1 MHGRAI
7 SPHAMFGRATSARA
21 TSPRASLTL
30 ALLLF
35 ACVGDTPAP
44 PTTEPGL
51 RSTESADRNFEDGL
65 YERNVVFMTVDA
77 DSAIVVPWFFQTSS
91 SEEGVERLTEG
102 WLARAGL
109 WEPFFHDQW
118 FAEPTRTPFLIQ
130 PRGSMDLVVGLGGTL
145 ERIVFAVGQR
155 QLEVVINEGMSDWS
169 GNRGET
175 FRVHRGAAL
184 FGDQRVEGLVLDMN
198 RARLRGGPEPGEW
211 MFLTGPRRLVIV
223 VEAPGGSPPYTGW
236 GRMGEVEFRWP
247 EVEVEWSAVRSFEE
261 ARRDVPVEWAIRSS
275 DGEVEITLAS
285 AGMELRAREGEGPIL
300 PVDGLFQVAG
310 SVVLAGDSLEV
321 RGLVRHVQR

>member
-1 MHGRAI
+1 MREGLAI
-7 SPHAMFGRATSARA
+7 HA
-21 TSPRASLTL
+21 RASLTL

-35 ACVGDTPAP
+35 GCVGDAPAP
-44 PTTEPGL
+44 PTTEPGQQ
-51 RSTESADRNFEDGL
+51 SSESEDRNFEDGL

-91 SEEGVERLTEG
+91 SEEGVQRLTEG

-109 WEPFFHDQW
+109 WEPFFHDEW
-118 FAEPTRTPFLIQ
+118 ITEPTRTPFRIQ
-130 PRGSMDLVVGLGGTL
+130 PRGPMDLVVGLGGTL
-145 ERIVFAVGQR
+145 ERIVFGVGQR
-155 QLEVVINEGMSDWS
+155 QLEVVIDEGMSDWS

-175 FRVHRGAAL
+175 FRVHQGAAL
-184 FGDQRVEGLVLDMN
+184 FGDQRVEGMVLDMN
-198 RARLRGGPEPGEW
+198 RARLREGPEPGEW
-211 MFLTGPRRLVIV
+211 IFVTGPRRLAIV
-223 VEAPGGSPPYTGW
+223 VEAPGGSPAYTAW

-275 DGEVEITLAS
+275 DGEVELTLAS
-285 AGMELRAREGEGPIL
+285 AGMELRAREGDGPIL
-300 PVDGLFQVAG
+300 PVDGLFQVTG
-310 SVVLAGDSLEV
+310 TVVLAGDSLEV